1 MVNKIRRKYCYALCE
16 LLETEADSLLD
27 SKLEGMNHAENARK
41 AKLFLEMRSALLLI
55 EGYVRAHDQVTY
67 CDDSISEG
75 TFLSTPDLMPAL
87 SNASVILNLK
97 RARCERLSGN
107 ILQAVVLLMQ
117 GMEALKSLKS
127 FNNDMN
133 LGDEEISSD
142 LSGVEMKSLQN
153 ECVKVCHKLIQ
164 LSNLNNL

>member
-1 MVNKIRRKYCYALCE
+1 
-16 LLETEADSLLD
+16 
-27 SKLEGMNHAENARK
+27 
-41 AKLFLEMRSALLLI
+41 MRSALLLI
-55 EGYVRAHDQVTY
+55 EGYVRTHDQVTY

-97 RARCERLSGN
+97 RARCERFPGN

-133 LGDEEISSD
+133 LGDEEISSVVK
-142 LSGVEMKSLQN
+142 GRN
-153 ECVKVCHKLIQ
+153 EVLTEQCVKVCHKLIQ